1 VWDDG
6 GRDGSWAE
14 WWENQASDR
23 TATGD
28 DPLMRIRREVR
39 WVLWGLWL
47 GCLVF
52 SIWFFAEVITLFLQA
67 ESW

>member
-1 VWDDG
+1 
-6 GRDGSWAE
+6 
-14 WWENQASDR
+14 
-23 TATGD
+23 
-28 DPLMRIRREVR
+28 MRVRREIR

-52 SIWFFAEVITLFLQA
+52 TIWFFTEVITLFLQA

>member
-1 VWDDG
+1 
-6 GRDGSWAE
+6 
-14 WWENQASDR
+14 
-23 TATGD
+23 
-28 DPLMRIRREVR
+28 MRIRREVR

>member
-1 VWDDG
+1 M
-6 GRDGSWAE
+6 RAAFTTR
-14 WWENQASDR
+14 QASTGPVTGPGPR
-23 TATGD
+23 GD
-28 DPLMRIRREVR
+28 DPLVRVRREVR

-47 GCLVF
+47 ACLVF

>member
-1 VWDDG
+1 
-6 GRDGSWAE
+6 
-14 WWENQASDR
+14 
-23 TATGD
+23 
-28 DPLMRIRREVR
+28 MRIRREIR

-52 SIWFFAEVITLFLQA
+52 AIWFFTEAISLFLQA